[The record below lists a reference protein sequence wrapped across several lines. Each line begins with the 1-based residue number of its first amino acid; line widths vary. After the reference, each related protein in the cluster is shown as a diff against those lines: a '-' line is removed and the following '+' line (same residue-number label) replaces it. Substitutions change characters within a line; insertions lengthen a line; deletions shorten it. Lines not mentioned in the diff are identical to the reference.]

1 MLKLIN
7 SPLRLVSV
15 IGYQESRAYFVCYRL
30 TLETNKQTNKDEV
43 QEIVLAQLL
52 GNINFLERL

>member
-30 TLETNKQTNKDEV
+30 TLEKKQNKDEV
-43 QEIVLAQLL
+43 QEIILAQLI
-52 GNINFLERL
+52 GNINFLERP